1 MPNYNDMKKAI
12 DTIRDRRTH
21 YLTAEAYY
29 EGSVGEVF
37 SNEKWYRLLTA
48 NRNDFRFN
56 FARTVVDSV
65 LNRLEINNITTL
77 TEEANRK
84 INDIWMMN
92 DLQIDA
98 DEIHRRALV
107 FGDCYSIVWTDVEGN
122 ITVDYNSPLTTIM
135 IYDDE
140 SPRTKKFAAK
150 LWQTE
155 DPDDYTKK
163 IARLNMYYPDR
174 IEKFQMSGEIENVV
188 SANGFVL
195 IDTIEN
201 PWGEIPVFHFR
212 TTKQYGRPEHVDAY
226 GPQDAINKLIITHMN
241 TVDYQGAPQRYAL
254 SGNGNSAEFEDFD
267 EEGTTE
273 QNLGSLKNGPG
284 ELWYLKGVSKV
295 GEFAPADHK
304 VFTEPVKDFVRSMAS
319 ITNTPLHYFE
329 KTGNVP
335 SGEGLRTAEAPLM
348 KKVEDRQITFGSTWA
363 DIFRFI
369 LKIDN
374 EAEPNVEVKWKA
386 VESMDSLDAWEVAV
400 KKRVVGVSLEQ
411 VLIEMGYDV
420 EMAKQIAAM
429 EESIGSI
436 TQNTNTNN
444 VMMEATGGE
453 IGNE

>member
-12 DTIRDRRTH
+12 DVIRDRRNY

-29 EGSVGEVF
+29 EGTESEIF
-37 SNEKWYRLLTA
+37 SNPRWYDLLT
-48 NRNDFRFN
+48 NRKNDFRFN
-56 FARTVVDSV
+56 FSRTVVDSV
-65 LNRLEINNITTL
+65 LNRLEINNITAM
-77 TEEANRK
+77 TEQATKK
-84 INDIWMMN
+84 INDVWQMN

-98 DEIHRRALV
+98 DEVHRRALV
-107 FGDCYSIVWTDVEGN
+107 YGDCYSLVWTDVDGN
-122 ITVDYNSPLTTIM
+122 VTVDYNSPLTTVM

-140 SPRTKKFAAK
+140 NPRIKKFAAK

-155 DPDDYTKK
+155 DPNDYKKK

-174 IEKFQMSGEIENVV
+174 IDKFEMFGEIENVI
-188 SANGFVL
+188 SESGFVL
-195 IDTIEN
+195 IDTVEN
-201 PWGEIPVFHFR
+201 PWNEVPVFHFR
-212 TTKQYGRPEHVDAY
+212 TSKQYGRPEHQDAY

-254 SGNGNSAEFEDFD
+254 SGGGNNQEFEDFD
-267 EEGTTE
+267 DTAEAEDNIGK
-273 QNLGSLKNGPG
+273 LKNGPG

-295 GEFAPADHK
+295 GEFSPADHK

-329 KTGNVP
+329 KTGSVP
-335 SGEGLRTAEAPLM
+335 SGESLRTAEAPLL
-348 KKVEDRQITFGSTWA
+348 KKVEDRQITFGSTWT
-363 DIFRFI
+363 DLFRFI

-374 EAEPNVEVKWKA
+374 ETEPNVDVKWKA

-420 EMAKQIAAM
+420 AIAA
-429 EESIGSI
+429 EIAAKENSLTTLS
-436 TQNTNTNN
+436 QNTNTNN
-444 VMMEATGGE
+444 VMMETTGGQ
-453 IGNE
+453 IGN

>member
-12 DTIRDRRTH
+12 DLIRDRRNH

-29 EGSVGEVF
+29 EGTESEVF
-37 SNEKWYRLLTA
+37 ASPRWYNLLT
-48 NRNDFRFN
+48 NTGTDFRFN
-56 FARTVVDSV
+56 FSRTVVDSV
-65 LNRLEINNITTL
+65 LNRLEINNITAM
-77 TEEANRK
+77 TEEATRR
-84 INDIWMMN
+84 INDIWQMN

-107 FGDCYSIVWTDVEGN
+107 FGDCYSIVWTDVNGE

-140 SPRTKKFAAK
+140 NPRIKKFAAK

-155 DPDDYTKK
+155 DPNDYTNK

-174 IEKFQMSGEIENVV
+174 IEKYEMFGEVENVV
-188 SANGFVL
+188 SQNGFSL
-195 IDTIEN
+195 IDVIEN
-201 PWGEIPVFHFR
+201 PWGEVPVFHFR
-212 TTKQYGRPEHVDAY
+212 TSKQYGRPEHQDAY

-254 SGNGNSAEFEDFD
+254 SGGGNNQEFEDFD
-267 EEGTTE
+267 DDGTAEENIGK
-273 QNLGSLKNGPG
+273 LKNGPG
-284 ELWYLKGVSKV
+284 ELWYLKGISKV
-295 GEFAPADHK
+295 GEFSPADHK

-335 SGEGLRTAEAPLM
+335 SGESLRTAEAPLL

-363 DIFRFI
+363 DLFRFI

-374 EAEPNVEVKWKA
+374 EAEPNVEIKWRA

-400 KKRVVGVSLEQ
+400 KKRVVGVALEQ

-420 EMAKQIAAM
+420 EVAAKIAAS
-429 EESIGSI
+429 ESNLTNLS
-436 TQNTNTNN
+436 QNTNTNN
-444 VMMEATGGE
+444 VMMEQTGGE
-453 IGNE
+453 IGN

>member
-12 DTIRDRRTH
+12 DLIRDRRNH

-29 EGSVGEVF
+29 EGTESEVF
-37 SNEKWYRLLTA
+37 ASPRWYNLLT
-48 NRNDFRFN
+48 NTGTDFRFN
-56 FARTVVDSV
+56 FSRTVVDSV
-65 LNRLEINNITTL
+65 LNRLEINNITAM
-77 TEEANRK
+77 TEEATKR
-84 INDIWMMN
+84 INDIWQMN

-107 FGDCYSIVWTDVEGN
+107 FGDCYSIVWTDVNGE

-140 SPRTKKFAAK
+140 NPRIKKFAAK

-155 DPDDYTKK
+155 DPNDYTNK

-174 IEKFQMSGEIENVV
+174 IEKYEMFGEVENVV
-188 SANGFVL
+188 SQNGFSL
-195 IDTIEN
+195 IDVIEN
-201 PWGEIPVFHFR
+201 PWGEVPVFHFR
-212 TTKQYGRPEHVDAY
+212 TSKQYGRPEHQDAY

-254 SGNGNSAEFEDFD
+254 SGGGNNQEFEDFD
-267 EEGTTE
+267 DDGTAEENIGK
-273 QNLGSLKNGPG
+273 LKNGPG
-284 ELWYLKGVSKV
+284 ELWYLKGISKV
-295 GEFAPADHK
+295 GEFSPADHK

-335 SGEGLRTAEAPLM
+335 SGESLRTAEAPLL

-363 DIFRFI
+363 DLFRFI

-374 EAEPNVEVKWKA
+374 EAEPNVEIKWRA

-400 KKRVVGVSLEQ
+400 KKRVVGVALEQ

-420 EMAKQIAAM
+420 EVAAKIAAS
-429 EESIGSI
+429 ENNLTDLS
-436 TQNTNTNN
+436 QNTNTNN
-444 VMMEATGGE
+444 VMMEQTGGE
-453 IGNE
+453 IGN